1 MLDEQDSRVATLSPA
16 KRALLLRRL
25 RGDAGAAAS
34 PIPRRPAGTPAPL
47 TFSQERVWFLDQLDP
62 GDAAFTMCLAQR
74 WRGRLDL
81 DALRDAVAAVVAR
94 HESLRTRFRAEDGTP
109 VQEVVPDAAVAVEF
123 LDHAEAG
130 PGAPPPEE
138 WARAAVARRTNTPFS
153 LAEAPLLRVSVLRL
167 GTDDHVVCVVCHHIV
182 ADGVSLNIFAE
193 ELAAR
198 YGAGPAYEPPPLPVQ
213 YADFAVWQR
222 ERLTEEAAGRSL
234 AYWTA
239 RLADPPVLE
248 LPADRPRPAVH
259 SSRGGVVTVTLGAEP
274 TAALEG
280 LAARHGAT
288 PFMTLLAAYQ
298 ALLARHT
305 GQEDVCVG
313 SPIAGR
319 DRVELEPLIGFFLNT
334 LVLRGDL
341 SGDPAFGELL
351 DRTRTA
357 VLDAFDHQDIPFE
370 QVMGE
375 LRIERDL
382 SRSALFQTMFVLHT
396 QNDRRAAPPGLRPPP
411 ETPDPPTG
419 RGIEEITG
427 FDTGYTA
434 AKFDLSLDAWRT
446 PDGLSLV
453 FGYAADLFDRDTV
466 AALADRFT
474 RLLTAVAAD
483 PGLRLSEIDLLS
495 GDDRRTI
502 LEWSVNT
509 APPAAQTVP
518 ELFAAAV
525 AARPDAPAVTC
536 AGRTL
541 TYAELDARAD
551 ALARALRGAGAGPES
566 VVAVAMDRSPD
577 LLAALLAVWKA
588 GGAYLPLDP
597 AYPPSRQAAMLGD
610 SGARVVLTTAA
621 LSGRLPDGPHR
632 VLCADGGLPAAPGD
646 PDPGPLPAPDPGRAA
661 YVIYTS
667 GSTGRPKGVVV
678 EHGALA
684 ARVGWMREAYRLT
697 PADRVLQFATVS
709 FDTHAEEIYP
719 CLAAGATLVLLPGG
733 GEFLPD
739 FLATPYARDLTVLD
753 LPTPYW
759 HELVTDLDTVD
770 WPPGLRLTILGAD
783 QAQAAAV
790 TAWHRHFG
798 GRVRLMNTY
807 GPTEATVIASA
818 AELREGDRRPPIG
831 RPIAATSLYVLDE
844 RRRLAPVG
852 VPGELYI
859 GGAGLAR
866 GYLGRPGLTAERFV
880 PDPYGGG
887 RLYRSGDR
895 ARWRP
900 DGELEFLGR
909 ADDQV
914 KVRGYRI
921 EPGEVESCLLAHP
934 AVAQAVVLAERG
946 NLLAYVVPT
955 ADSPTAGTPTVG
967 TPMAG
972 TPMAG
977 AAMGPE
983 LREHV
988 ARALPAHMVP
998 AAVTVVD
1005 RLPLTPN
1012 GKLDRAALPA
1022 PEFRGGSGHVA
1033 PATPTEQAIAD
1044 IWAQVL
1050 GIERVGAEDDFFA
1063 LGGHSLLA
1071 TQVIARMRRAL
1082 GAGVSLM
1089 DLFRH
1094 PTVRGLAA
1102 LADTPADARRP
1113 RRLLHE
1119 LTPPLPQDR
1128 CVLTYVCVPYGG
1140 GSAVVYQP
1148 LADALPEGYRLL
1160 SLAVPGHDVG
1170 LAEDPLPF
1178 DELAARCAAEVLEQV
1193 TGPVAVY
1200 GHSSV
1205 GSALAVEVARRLEA
1219 AGRAPEAVYI
1229 GAAFPFARPRGRVMN
1244 ALSRLARASAVAS
1257 DRAYGNW
1264 LASMGVDLSE
1274 LTPEQALH
1282 IVRTMRAEAEHAERY
1297 FTGLLD
1303 GGTARLRAP
1312 LVTIA
1317 GERDPATEYY
1327 QERYRE
1333 WHFLSATSVLVVLEE
1348 AGHFFVRYRAGELA
1362 EIVTTA
1368 HLAAA
1373 GPAAAPA
1380 EGPAGGPAAPAGGP
1394 VAPAGESVAGP
1405 ALPREGDG
1413 GTWWLGGVSRS
1424 PGAARSAEAAEAPE
1438 AAEAAEAA
1446 QPPGPEP
1453 SMRRFLAVA
1462 SGQLVSI
1469 TGSALTE
1476 FAVPIWIYLTTG
1488 SVADFALFAV
1498 LGLVPGLLV
1507 APLAGAVVDRV
1518 SRRKVMLCGDIAAL
1532 CTQLALGVLL
1542 WTGNLQI
1549 WHIYP
1554 LLVCLSVALTFQRL
1568 AYGSA
1573 IPQLVPKRYLGHAN
1587 GVNQM
1592 VTGVSQLLVPLAAA
1606 GLVAGIGLEGI
1617 LLLDVVSYLFAVGVL
1632 VIVRFPRTMAHRRR
1646 ETVTAE
1652 IVEGFRYSWGNR
1664 GFRSMLLFFAALN
1677 VFLSPL
1683 FLMISPLVLSFG
1695 TLGDV
1700 GRVSFASGMG
1710 VFVGGLVMSVW
1721 GGPQRLRVRG
1731 MLLFTLALGL
1741 CCLVTGVRADLLVIG
1756 AGAFGMSMAL
1766 TLVNG
1771 IYATIVQVKVAQRF
1785 HGRVFA
1791 LNTMIAWST
1800 TPIGL
1805 GLVAPYAS
1813 AVLEPLMTPD
1823 GPLAPTLGTV
1833 LGTGPGRGIGLMY
1846 VVCAAMIIVI
1856 AGTALRLRPLARFDR
1871 ETVDSVPDD
1880 VLGSADLMRRGLAHG
1895 RAGGGGSGDGRA
1907 DGGGSGG
1914 SGSGDTRTEG
1924 A

>member
-16 KRALLLRRL
+16 KRALLLQRL
-25 RGDAGAAAS
+25 RGGAGAATA
-34 PIPRRPAGTPAPL
+34 PIPRRPAGAPAPL
-47 TFSQERVWFLDQLDP
+47 TFGQERIWFLDQLDP
-62 GDAAFTMCLAQR
+62 GDAAFNMCLAQR
-74 WRGRLDL
+74 WRGVLDP
-81 DALRDAVAAVVAR
+81 DALRGAVAALVER
-94 HESLRTRFRAEDGTP
+94 HESLRTRFRDVDGTP
-109 VQEVVPDAAVAVEF
+109 VQEVVPEAAVPVEF

-138 WARAAVARRTNTPFS
+138 WARAAVAERTGTPFD
-153 LAEAPLLRVSVLRL
+153 LTAAPLLRVSVLRL
-167 GTDDHVVCVVCHHIV
+167 GEEDHVVCVVCHHIV
-182 ADGVSLNIFAE
+182 ADGVSLNIFAD
-193 ELAAR
+193 ELTSR

-213 YADFAVWQR
+213 YPDFAAWQR
-222 ERLTEEAAGRSL
+222 EHLTEEAAGRSL
-234 AYWTA
+234 AYWTT

-259 SSRGGVVTVTLGAEP
+259 SSRGDVVAAALGAEP
-274 TAALEG
+274 AAALEE
-280 LAARHGAT
+280 LAGRHGAT
-288 PFMTLLAAYQ
+288 LFMVLLAAYQ

-313 SPIAGR
+313 SPTAGR

-341 SGDPAFGELL
+341 SGDPTFRELL

-375 LRIERDL
+375 LRVERDL

-396 QNDRRAAPPGLRPPP
+396 QNDLRQRPAVPAAPRLRGL
-411 ETPDPPTG
+411 
-419 RGIEEITG
+419 EEITG

-446 PDGLSLV
+446 PDGLNLL
-453 FGYAADLFDRDTV
+453 FGYATDLFDRGTV

-474 RLLTAVAAD
+474 RLLAAVAAD

-495 GDDRRTI
+495 GEERRRI
-502 LEWSVNT
+502 LEWSVNA
-509 APPAAQTVP
+509 APPCADTVP

-525 AARPDAPAVTC
+525 AARPGAPAVTC

-551 ALARALRGAGAGPES
+551 ALARALRAAGAGPES
-566 VVAVAMDRSPD
+566 VVAVAMNRSPD
-577 LLAALLAVWKA
+577 LPAALLAVWKA

-597 AYPPSRQAAMLGD
+597 AYPRTRQAAMLDD

-621 LSGRLPDGPHR
+621 LRGRLPDGPYR
-632 VLCADGGLPAAPGD
+632 VLCVDDGLPPGASD
-646 PDPGPLPAPDPGRAA
+646 LGASDPLPAPDPGRAA

-678 EHGALA
+678 EHAALA
-684 ARVGWMREAYRLT
+684 ARVGWMREAYGLT
-697 PADRVLQFATVS
+697 PDDRVLQFATVS

-719 CLAAGATLVLLPGG
+719 CLTSGAALVLLPGG

-807 GPTEATVIASA
+807 GPTEATIIASA
-818 AELREGDRRPPIG
+818 AELRAGDRRPPIG

-852 VPGELYI
+852 IPGELYI

-921 EPGEVESCLLAHP
+921 EPGEIESCLLAHP
-934 AVAQAVVLAERG
+934 SVAQAVVFAERG
-946 NLLAYVVPT
+946 NLLAYVVP
-955 ADSPTAGTPTVG
+955 AAGTLTTDGPAAG
-967 TPMAG
+967 AG
-972 TPMAG
+972 T
-977 AAMGPE
+977 GPE
-983 LREHV
+983 LREHA
-988 ARALPAHMVP
+988 ARVLPAHMVP

-1022 PEFRGGSGHVA
+1022 PEFGGGGGHVA
-1033 PATPTEQAIAD
+1033 PATPTEQAIAE

-1050 GIERVGAEDDFFA
+1050 GVERVGAEDDFFE

-1089 DLFRH
+1089 DLFRQ
-1094 PTVRGLAA
+1094 PTVRELAA
-1102 LADTPADARRP
+1102 LADTPAGDRRSG
-1113 RRLLHE
+1113 RLLHE

-1178 DELAARCAAEVLEQV
+1178 DELAARCVAEILQRV
-1193 TGPVAVY
+1193 TGPVVVY

-1219 AGRAPEAVYI
+1219 ADRVPEAVYI

-1312 LVTIA
+1312 LVTIT
-1317 GERDPATEYY
+1317 GERDPATEYHE
-1327 QERYRE
+1327 ERYRE
-1333 WHFLSATSVLVVLEE
+1333 WHFLTPTSVLVVLKE

-1362 EIVTTA
+1362 AIITTA
-1368 HLAAA
+1368 HRA
-1373 GPAAAPA
+1373 A
-1380 EGPAGGPAAPAGGP
+1380 EGPAAGPTAEPAAEPGAG
-1394 VAPAGESVAGP
+1394 PAGEP
-1405 ALPREGDG
+1405 APPREEDG
-1413 GTWWLGGVSRS
+1413 ATWWLEGVSRS
-1424 PGAARSAEAAEAPE
+1424 PEAVRSEEAS
-1438 AAEAAEAA
+1438 
-1446 QPPGPEP
+1446 GPEP

-1476 FAVPIWIYLTTG
+1476 FAVPLWVFLTTR
-1488 SVADFALFAV
+1488 SVVDFALFAV

-1518 SRRKVMLCGDIAAL
+1518 SRRKVMLGGDIAAFG
-1532 CTQLALGVLL
+1532 TQLVLGGLL
-1542 WTGNLQI
+1542 WTGNLQT

-1568 AYGSA
+1568 AYASA

-1592 VTGVSQLLVPLAAA
+1592 VTGVSQLFVPLVAA

-1617 LLLDVVSYLFAVGVL
+1617 LILDVVSYLFAIGVL
-1632 VIVRFPRTMAHRRR
+1632 LAVRFPRTMAHRRR

-1652 IVEGFRYSWGNR
+1652 IVEGFRYSWGHR
-1664 GFRSMLLFFAALN
+1664 GFRSMLLFFAVLN
-1677 VFLSPL
+1677 VFLAPL

-1695 TLGDV
+1695 TLDDV
-1700 GRVSFASGMG
+1700 GRVSFASGLG
-1710 VFVGGLVMSVW
+1710 VFLGGLVMSVW
-1721 GGPQRLRVRG
+1721 GGPRRLRVRG

-1741 CCLVTGVRADLLVIG
+1741 CCLVTGMREDLLVIG
-1756 AGAFGMSMAL
+1756 AGAFGMGMAL
-1766 TLVNG
+1766 TLLNG
-1771 IYATIVQVKVAQRF
+1771 IYATVVQVKVPQRF

-1800 TPIGL
+1800 MPIGF

-1823 GPLAPTLGTV
+1823 GPLAPTLGAL

-1846 VVCAAMIIVI
+1846 LICAVMIVVV
-1856 AGTALRLRPLARFDR
+1856 AGTALRLRSLARFDR
-1871 ETVDSVPDD
+1871 ETTDSLPDD
-1880 VLGSADLMRRGLAHG
+1880 VVGSAALVRRD
-1895 RAGGGGSGDGRA
+1895 RAGGTGDGGTGDGGTGDGGTGDPGANGGGSGPGVNGGHVNGGAGGR
-1907 DGGGSGG
+1907 DPRPERGL
-1914 SGSGDTRTEG
+1914 R
-1924 A
+1924 